1 MQLKEVYSFLKIK
14 NKAVFIC
21 SILAVSLAVTSCQ
34 GQMKKEKANDKT
46 VFSEK
51 TKQIRLEDDY
61 YEYINGTLLHKKR
74 IPADETGWNY
84 FSEINDNV
92 EKQLNEDLKEIV
104 NNKDEYN
111 KNSNERK
118 IADIYLT
125 AKDIERRDLAGFGD
139 LDIYLNKLQCAE
151 NIPEYIEAMAFI
163 QKEIGRSSLINI
175 SLEADMKSS
184 NQYALYF
191 GEPDLMIGKEGFE
204 KEYLKETR
212 KAYKKYIRNIMKS
225 LGNEDKSAN
234 NIAKQIYSFQKD
246 LAKTALS
253 ASKSG
258 DPSII
263 YHPVKEG
270 ELKEIFS
277 NIDIS
282 KYVNDAKMNQCSSY
296 IITNPAILGKINS
309 YLKEENLELLK
320 NYSEFILVTDFST
333 YLTKELLDESQSL
346 WQVMKGT
353 KEKPS
358 FEKITCE
365 QTQEL
370 AEMEFGKLYVEQNF
384 SKQDKQT
391 VKELIHN
398 IITSYGK
405 KLNGLDWMST
415 ETKKEAKKKLECM
428 TVKVGYP
435 DVWPKDLSHTAIKA
449 REQGGIYINNVLN
462 LQKTKANE
470 MRKKVLKPVDKRE
483 WGMSPQTVN
492 AYYNPLANEI
502 VFPAAIL
509 QPPFFN
515 KKAEEAVNLGGI
527 GMVIAHEITHAFDNN
542 GAKYDEKGN
551 LHNWWKDIDYNNFNQ
566 LNKGVINYYN
576 CYQVLNKYNV
586 NGELTLGE
594 NIADLGAM
602 SCVTDIVGEDKK
614 ELQKLFQQ
622 YAKIWASKYTREEQ
636 LNRLNTDPHSPGK
649 VRVNAV
655 LSSIDKF
662 YFAYSI
668 EKKDKMYIPEE
679 KRARVYN

>member
-1 MQLKEVYSFLKIK
+1 M
-14 NKAVFIC
+14 
-21 SILAVSLAVTSCQ
+21 AVSLIFTSCEEQ
-34 GQMKKEKANDKT
+34 VKKEKESEKT

-61 YEYINGTLLHKKR
+61 YEYINGALLQKKK

-84 FSEINDNV
+84 FNEISYKV
-92 EKQLNEDLKEIV
+92 EKQLNQELKEIV
-104 NNKDEYN
+104 NKKDEYE

-118 IADIYLT
+118 IADVYLT
-125 AKDIERRDLAGFGD
+125 AKDIERRNLAGFGD
-139 LDIYLNKLQCAE
+139 LDIYLDKLQSAK
-151 NIPEYIEAMAFI
+151 NIPEYVEAMAFI
-163 QKEIGRSSLINI
+163 QKELGRSSLINM
-175 SLEADMKSS
+175 SLEPDMKSS

-191 GEPDLMIGKEGFE
+191 GEPDLVIGKEGFE

-212 KAYKKYIRNIMKS
+212 KAYKKYVRNIMKT
-225 LGNEDKSAN
+225 LGKEDKL
-234 NIAKQIYSFQKD
+234 AKKMAKHIFSFQKD
-246 LAKTALS
+246 LAKAALS

-263 YHPVKEG
+263 YHPVKEKD
-270 ELKEIFS
+270 LKEIFS
-277 NIDIS
+277 NIDIA
-282 KYVNDAKMNQCSSY
+282 KYVRDSKMNQCSSY
-296 IITNPAILGKINS
+296 IITNPVMLGKINA

-320 NYSEFILVTDFST
+320 NYSQVILVTNYST
-333 YLTKELLDESQSL
+333 YLTKELLDETHTL

-358 FEKITCE
+358 FEKIICE

-370 AEMEFGKLYVEQNF
+370 AEMEFGKLYVHKNF
-384 SKQDKQT
+384 SKQDKQI
-391 VKELIHN
+391 VKELIQN
-398 IITSYGK
+398 ILTSYGK
-405 KLNGLDWMST
+405 KIDELEWMSK
-415 ETKKEAKKKLECM
+415 ETKKEAKKKLECI

-435 DVWPKDLSHTAIKA
+435 TVWSKDLIHTVIKSK
-449 REQGGIYINNVLN
+449 EQGGIYINNILN
-462 LQKTKANE
+462 LQKTKVKE
-470 MRKKVLKPVDKRE
+470 LQKKALKPVDKRQ
-483 WGMSPQTVN
+483 WGMAPQTVN

-515 KKAEEAVNLGGI
+515 KKAEDAVNLGGI

-551 LHNWWKDIDYNNFNQ
+551 FHNWWQEMDYKNFSK

-576 CYQVLNKYNV
+576 CYEILNKYNV

-602 SCVTDIVGEDKK
+602 SCVTDIVGTDKIK
-614 ELQKLFQQ
+614 LQKLFQQ
-622 YAKIWASKYTREEQ
+622 YAKIWASKYTKEEQ

-668 EKKDKMYIPEE
+668 EKKDKMYIPKE